1 MESLSNFINEALS
14 KSEFMDIIDKY
25 DDARKLDNLD
35 TYYDDLIIGFSRR
48 KEINDV
54 VVKSIGKGPY
64 YVVGMDDWA
73 DLWDKKGITNILKKA
88 GITRIPHW
96 VPDPNDMY
104 SDGTKTYGFVDT
116 TKINNY
122 YKNAGKKDQG
132 TVWQKDDI
140 RNALETNKML
150 KELGLTKELDDK
162 LKQMTTAFDFKPIEF
177 KKDVRASKAAAARKD
192 AWGSWH
198 GGGMGK
204 LDIVPNILLI
214 NGKLIKILTMG
225 VEGSAGSAGIYTL
238 IIPASEI
245 ENIED

>member
-1 MESLSNFINEALS
+1 MESLTNFINEALN

-64 YVVGMDDWA
+64 YVVGMDNWV
-73 DLWDKKGITNILKKA
+73 DLWDKKGINKILNKA
-88 GITRIPHW
+88 GITRLPHW
-96 VPDPNDMY
+96 VKDASKTY
-104 SDGTKTYGFVDT
+104 SEGTKTYGFVDT
-116 TKINNY
+116 TKINDY
-122 YKNAGKKDQG
+122 YHKTEDDNITWKKH
-132 TVWQKDDI
+132 DI
-140 RNALETNKML
+140 KNALETNKKL

-162 LKQMTTAFDFKPIEF
+162 LKQMTSAFDFKPIKLERE
-177 KKDVRASKAAAARKD
+177 VTASRAAAARKD
-192 AWGSWH
+192 ASGNYY
-198 GGGMGK
+198 GGGTGK

-214 NGKLIKILTMG
+214 NGKLIKILTMSVKG
-225 VEGSAGSAGIYTL
+225 DTGSAGIYTL

-245 ENIED
+245 ENIKD

>member
-1 MESLSNFINEALS
+1 MESLANFINEALN

-73 DLWDKKGITNILKKA
+73 DLWDKKGITNILNKA
-88 GITRIPHW
+88 GITRLPHW
-96 VPDPNDMY
+96 VKDASKTY
-104 SDGTKTYGFVDT
+104 SEGTKTYGFVDT
-116 TKINNY
+116 TKINDY
-122 YKNAGKKDQG
+122 YHKTEDDNITWKKH
-132 TVWQKDDI
+132 DI
-140 RNALETNKML
+140 KNALETNKKL

-162 LKQMTTAFDFKPIEF
+162 LKQMTSAFDFKPIKLESE
-177 KKDVRASKAAAARKD
+177 VIAAARKD
-192 AWGSWH
+192 ASGNYY
-198 GGGMGK
+198 GGGTGK

-214 NGKLIKILTMG
+214 NGKLIKILTMSVKG
-225 VEGSAGSAGIYTL
+225 DTGSAGIYTL

-245 ENIED
+245 ENIKD

>member
-1 MESLSNFINEALS
+1 MESLTNFINEALN

-25 DDARKLDNLD
+25 DDARKLDDLSV
-35 TYYDDLIIGFSRR
+35 YYDDLAIAKSRR
-48 KEINDV
+48 KEVDDV

-96 VPDPNDMY
+96 VQNSNGEY
-104 SDGTKTYGFVDT
+104 SEGTKTYGFVDT
-116 TKINNY
+116 TKINAY
-122 YKNAGKKDQG
+122 YKNRKDKG

-192 AWGSWH
+192 AWGSWY

>member
-1 MESLSNFINEALS
+1 MESLTNFINEALS

-64 YVVGMDDWA
+64 YVVGMDNWV
-73 DLWDKKGITNILKKA
+73 DLWDKKGINKILNKA
-88 GITRIPHW
+88 GITRLPHW
-96 VPDPNDMY
+96 VKDASKTY
-104 SDGTKTYGFVDT
+104 SEGTKTYGFVDT
-116 TKINNY
+116 TKINDY
-122 YKNAGKKDQG
+122 YHKTEDDSITWKKH
-132 TVWQKDDI
+132 DI
-140 RNALETNKML
+140 KNALETNKKL

-162 LKQMTTAFDFKPIEF
+162 LKQMTSAFDFKPIKLES
-177 KKDVRASKAAAARKD
+177 DVIASRAAAARKD
-192 AWGSWH
+192 ASGNYY
-198 GGGMGK
+198 GGGTGK

-214 NGKLIKILTMG
+214 NGKLIKILTMSVKG
-225 VEGSAGSAGIYTL
+225 DTGSAGIYTL

-245 ENIED
+245 ENIKD

>member
-1 MESLSNFINEALS
+1 MESLTNFINEALS

-25 DDARKLDNLD
+25 DDAKKLNNLD
-35 TYYDDLIIGFSRR
+35 SYYDDLMIGFSRR
-48 KEINDV
+48 EEINNV

-64 YVVGMDDWA
+64 YVVGMDNWV
-73 DLWDKKGITNILKKA
+73 DLWDKKGINKILNKA
-88 GITRIPHW
+88 GITRLPHW
-96 VPDPNDMY
+96 VKDASKTY
-104 SDGTKTYGFVDT
+104 SEGTKTYGFVDT
-116 TKINNY
+116 TKINDY
-122 YKNAGKKDQG
+122 YHKTEDDNITWKKH
-132 TVWQKDDI
+132 DI
-140 RNALETNKML
+140 KNALETNKKL

-162 LKQMTTAFDFKPIEF
+162 LKQMTSAFDFKPIEF

>member
-1 MESLSNFINEALS
+1 MESLTNFINEALS

-25 DDARKLDNLD
+25 DDARKLDDLN
-35 TYYDDLIIGFSRR
+35 TYYDDLAIAKSRR
-48 KEINDV
+48 KEVNDV

-64 YVVGMDDWA
+64 YVVGMDNWA
-73 DLWDKKGITNILKKA
+73 DLFDKKGITNILNKA

-96 VPDPNDMY
+96 IPDPNDMY

-122 YKNAGKKDQG
+122 YKNAGRKDQG

-140 RNALETNKML
+140 KKALDINKRM
-150 KELGLTKELDDK
+150 KELGLTRELDDK
-162 LKQMTTAFDFKPIEF
+162 LKQMTSAFEFKPIEF

-192 AWGSWH
+192 VWGHWY

-225 VEGSAGSAGIYTL
+225 VEGGAGSAGIYTL
-238 IIPASEI
+238 IVPASEI
-245 ENIED
+245 ENIKD

>member
-1 MESLSNFINEALS
+1 MESLTNFINEALN

-25 DDARKLDNLD
+25 DDARKLDNLSI
-35 TYYDDLIIGFSRR
+35 YYDDLAIAKSRR
-48 KEINDV
+48 KEVNDV

-96 VPDPNDMY
+96 VQNSNGEY
-104 SDGTKTYGFVDT
+104 SEGTKTYGFVDT
-116 TKINNY
+116 TKINAY
-122 YKNAGKKDQG
+122 YKNRKDKG

-192 AWGSWH
+192 AWGSWY

>member
-1 MESLSNFINEALS
+1 MESLKNFINEALN

-64 YVVGMDDWA
+64 YVVGMDNWV
-73 DLWDKKGITNILKKA
+73 DLWDKKGITNILNKA
-88 GITRIPHW
+88 GITRLPHW
-96 VPDPNDMY
+96 VKDASKTY
-104 SDGTKTYGFVDT
+104 SEGTKTYGFVDT
-116 TKINNY
+116 TKINDY
-122 YKNAGKKDQG
+122 YHKTEDDNITWKKH
-132 TVWQKDDI
+132 DI
-140 RNALETNKML
+140 KNALETNKKL

-162 LKQMTTAFDFKPIEF
+162 LKQMTSAFDFKPIKLER
-177 KKDVRASKAAAARKD
+177 DVIASRAAARKD
-192 AWGSWH
+192 ASGNYY
-198 GGGMGK
+198 GGGTGK

-214 NGKLIKILTMG
+214 NGKLIKILTMSVKG
-225 VEGSAGSAGIYTL
+225 DTGSAGIYTL

-245 ENIED
+245 ENIKD

>member
-1 MESLSNFINEALS
+1 MESLAKFINEALN

-64 YVVGMDDWA
+64 YVVGMDNWV
-73 DLWDKKGITNILKKA
+73 DLWDKKGITNILNKA
-88 GITRIPHW
+88 GITRLPHW
-96 VPDPNDMY
+96 VKDASKTY
-104 SDGTKTYGFVDT
+104 SEGTKTYGFVDT
-116 TKINNY
+116 TKINDY
-122 YKNAGKKDQG
+122 YHKTEDDNITWKKH
-132 TVWQKDDI
+132 DI
-140 RNALETNKML
+140 KNALETNKKL

-162 LKQMTTAFDFKPIEF
+162 LKQMTSAFDFKPIKLESE
-177 KKDVRASKAAAARKD
+177 VIASRAAAARKD
-192 AWGSWH
+192 ASGNYY
-198 GGGMGK
+198 GGGTGK

-214 NGKLIKILTMG
+214 NGKLIKILTMSVKG
-225 VEGSAGSAGIYTL
+225 DTGSAGIYTL

-245 ENIED
+245 ENIKD

>member
-1 MESLSNFINEALS
+1 MKSLTNFINEALS

-25 DDARKLDNLD
+25 DDAKKLNNLD
-35 TYYDDLIIGFSRR
+35 SYYDDLIIGFSHRE
-48 KEINDV
+48 EINNV

-64 YVVGMDDWA
+64 YVVGMDNWV
-73 DLWDKKGITNILKKA
+73 DLWDKKGITNILNKA
-88 GITRIPHW
+88 GITRLPHW
-96 VPDPNDMY
+96 VKDASKTY
-104 SDGTKTYGFVDT
+104 SEGTKTYGFVDT
-116 TKINNY
+116 TKINDY
-122 YKNAGKKDQG
+122 YHKTEDDNITWKKH
-132 TVWQKDDI
+132 DI
-140 RNALETNKML
+140 KNALETNKKL

-162 LKQMTTAFDFKPIEF
+162 LKQMTSAFDFKPIKLERE
-177 KKDVRASKAAAARKD
+177 VIASRAAAARKD
-192 AWGSWH
+192 ASGNYY
-198 GGGMGK
+198 GGGTGK

>member
-1 MESLSNFINEALS
+1 MESLANFINEALN

-64 YVVGMDDWA
+64 YVVGMDNWV
-73 DLWDKKGITNILKKA
+73 DLWDKKGITNILNKSC
-88 GITRIPHW
+88 ITRLPHW
-96 VPDPNDMY
+96 VKDASKTY
-104 SDGTKTYGFVDT
+104 SEGTKTYGFVDT
-116 TKINNY
+116 TKINDY
-122 YKNAGKKDQG
+122 YHKTEDDNITWKKHDM
-132 TVWQKDDI
+132 K
-140 RNALETNKML
+140 NALETNKKL

-162 LKQMTTAFDFKPIEF
+162 LKQMTSAFDFKPIKLESE
-177 KKDVRASKAAAARKD
+177 VIASRAAAARKD
-192 AWGSWH
+192 ASGNYY
-198 GGGMGK
+198 GGGTGK

-214 NGKLIKILTMG
+214 NGKLIKILTMSVKG
-225 VEGSAGSAGIYTL
+225 DTGSAGIYTL

-245 ENIED
+245 ENIKD